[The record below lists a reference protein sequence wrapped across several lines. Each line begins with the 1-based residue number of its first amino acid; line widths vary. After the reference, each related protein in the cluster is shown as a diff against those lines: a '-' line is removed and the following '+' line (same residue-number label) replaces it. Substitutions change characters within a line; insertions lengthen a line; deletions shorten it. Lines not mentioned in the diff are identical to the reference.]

1 MQKDKIK
8 AYLVTGYDIADEEDR
23 MVIVFAPTPSKAK
36 SIASN
41 IGDFWYIPYMNLRVR
56 REYCMDKYYQ
66 EGKEYLDWN
75 IPKDRTIL
83 VKELDWYCDSE
94 TVCNNVYDCQDCEA
108 NEYCGKYF
116 EELINR
122 GMRYG
127 SDDD

>member
-8 AYLVTGYDIADEEDR
+8 AYLVTGYDIEDEEDK
-23 MVIVFAPTPSKAK
+23 MAIVFAPTPSKAK

-41 IGDFWYIPYMNLRVR
+41 IGDFGYIPYMNLRAR

-66 EGKEYLDWN
+66 EDKKYLDWN
-75 IPKDRTIL
+75 IQKDRTIL
-83 VKELDWYCDSE
+83 IKELDWYCNRE
-94 TVCNNVYDCQDCEA
+94 FNVYDCQDCEA
-108 NEYCGKYF
+108 NEYCGKYI
-116 EELINR
+116 EELKNG